1 MRLVRKWAPTIHR
14 CFAPRSAFNLGRRLA
29 LNFHIGASD
38 IALSFFATAP
48 WPSLDQERQF
58 LVGGMDLAMSNARVL
73 SNLIVGGV
81 TERFPELKFVSVE
94 SGIGWLPFFLELLDY
109 QMSRRRRAC
118 SA

>member
-1 MRLVRKWAPTIHR
+1 
-14 CFAPRSAFNLGRRLA
+14 
-29 LNFHIGASD
+29 
-38 IALSFFATAP
+38 
-48 WPSLDQERQF
+48 
-58 LVGGMDLAMSNARVL
+58 MSNARVL